1 MTAGME
7 QGKIIAIEGTDGT
20 GKRTQT
26 ELLVKRLMKEGY
38 KTSTYSFPQYGKKSA
53 GLAEEYLN
61 NRYGPAGDVNP
72 YAASLFYALDR
83 FDASV
88 KMRSLRDQ
96 GHWIVL
102 DRYVDSNA
110 GHQGSKIK
118 NEQEREE
125 FLKWLY
131 GMEYQILGVP
141 QPDLVFVLYM
151 SAEKAIELN
160 AKKEKRAYIEG
171 EGNRDGLD
179 SNMEHQKSAEK
190 TYLWLAEKHRDT
202 HRIINCVEDDELLSP
217 EEIHD
222 RIWEQLSFD

>member
-1 MTAGME
+1 MTTGVK

-26 ELLVKRLMKEGY
+26 DLLMKRLMKEGY
-38 KTSTYSFPQYGKKSA
+38 KTSTHSFPQYGKKSA
-53 GLAEEYLN
+53 GLTEEYLN
-61 NRYGPAGDVNP
+61 NRYGPAVDVNP

-88 KMRSLRDQ
+88 NIRSLRDQ
-96 GHWIVL
+96 GYWIIL

-125 FLKWLY
+125 FLEWLY

-141 QPDLVFVLYM
+141 RPDIVFVLYM
-151 SAEKAIELN
+151 PTEKSVELN

-171 EGNRDGLD
+171 EGNRDGHD
-179 SNMEHQKSAEK
+179 GNIEHLRSAEK
-190 TYLWLAEKHRDT
+190 TYLWLAEKNRET
-202 HRIINCVEDDELLSP
+202 HRIINCIEDDELLGP
-217 EEIHD
+217 EEIHA
-222 RIWEQLSFD
+222 RIWGQLSFH

>member
-1 MTAGME
+1 MMVHAK

-26 ELLVKRLMKEGY
+26 DLLVRRLMNEGV

-53 GLAEEYLN
+53 GLTEEYLN
-61 NRYGPAGDVNP
+61 NRYGPAVDVNP

-88 KMRSLRDQ
+88 KIRSLKDQ
-96 GHWIVL
+96 GHWIIL

-110 GHQGSKIK
+110 GHQGSKIN
-118 NEQEREE
+118 NEKEREE
-125 FLKWLY
+125 FLTWLY

-141 QPDLVFVLYM
+141 RPDIVFVLYM
-151 SAEKAIELN
+151 PAEKAVELN

-171 EGNRDGLD
+171 AGNRDGHDGNIDHL
-179 SNMEHQKSAEK
+179 KSAEK
-190 TYLWLAEKHRDT
+190 TYLWLANKHHAT
-202 HRIINCVEDDELLSP
+202 HKIIECIEDDRLLEP
-217 EEIHD
+217 QEIHE
-222 RIWEQLSFD
+222 RVWSHLSF